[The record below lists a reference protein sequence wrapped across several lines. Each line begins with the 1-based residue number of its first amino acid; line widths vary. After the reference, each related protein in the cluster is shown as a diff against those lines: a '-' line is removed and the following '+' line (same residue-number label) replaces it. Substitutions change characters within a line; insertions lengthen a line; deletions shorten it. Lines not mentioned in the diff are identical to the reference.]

1 MTGGEVR
8 GPALVSVAILLL
20 AALASAPLFGPASEA
35 LTANAVAPVMSLS
48 GSLPSVNFTFHGDAG
63 RGWGFTSA
71 TTTTPGP
78 NVTVHLGDRVNLT
91 LIADDAADHNWFID
105 YDNSLGPNGDEP
117 SSPIFN
123 NSAVLVW
130 PFVADRPGNWTYRCR
145 MHPTSMFGTITIL
158 EEPRPVNLTL
168 YGNAGR
174 GWGFTSG
181 TISEPGPPIVVF
193 WRTNVTLTLI
203 ADDSADHT
211 WFIDYDNSLA
221 RNGGEPGSPTFNQTT
236 GAIVWSFIAD
246 RTGNWTY
253 RCGMHPTSMTGS
265 ILVIGG
271 PPTPLQGGPPIP
283 LISGIMLAALGV
295 VLAFAAVYHVRAVRA
310 AKRMK

>member
-1 MTGGEVR
+1 MTRSEAR
-8 GPALVSVAILLL
+8 RAALVASAILLL
-20 AALASAPLFGPASEA
+20 AAPASSA
-35 LTANAVAPVMSLS
+35 LFSPSSDSLTANAAPLVMPLS
-48 GSLPSVNFTFHGDAG
+48 STLPSVNFTLHGDAG
-63 RGWGFTSA
+63 LGWGFTSA
-71 TTTTPGP
+71 TMTTPGP
-78 NVTVHLGDRVNLT
+78 NLTVHLGDRVNLT
-91 LIADDAADHNWFID
+91 LIADDSADHNWFID
-105 YDNSLGPNGDEP
+105 QDNSLAPNGDEP

-145 MHPTSMFGTITIL
+145 IHPTSMFGTITIL
-158 EEPRPVNLTL
+158 EEPRPVNLTF

-174 GWGFTSG
+174 GWGFTRG

-193 WRTNVTLTLI
+193 WKTNVTLTLI

-221 RNGGEPGSPTFNQTT
+221 RNGVEPGSPIFNPTT

-253 RCGMHPTSMTGS
+253 RCGIHPTSMTGS

-271 PPTPLQGGPPIP
+271 PPAPPGSPPIP
-283 LISGIMLAALGV
+283 LISGIMLATLGV

>member
-1 MTGGEVR
+1 MIAATSLFSSSSE
-8 GPALVSVAILLL
+8 SVA
-20 AALASAPLFGPASEA
+20 ANALAPATGLDSALPPVN
-35 LTANAVAPVMSLS
+35 LTL
-48 GSLPSVNFTFHGDAG
+48 HGDAG
-63 RGWGFTSA
+63 LGWGFTSA
-71 TTTTPGP
+71 TKTTPGP
-78 NVTVHLGDRVNLT
+78 NVTIHLGDRVNLT
-91 LIADDAADHNWFID
+91 LIADDSADHNWFID

-123 NSAVLVW
+123 NSGVLVW
-130 PFVADRPGNWTYRCR
+130 PFVADRAGNWTYRCR
-145 MHPTSMFGTITIL
+145 IHPTSMFGTITVL
-158 EEPRPVNLTL
+158 EEPRPVNVTL

-174 GWGFTSG
+174 GWGFASG
-181 TISEPGPPIVVF
+181 TITEPGPPIVVF
-193 WRTNVTLTLI
+193 WKTNVTLTLI

-221 RNGGEPGSPTFNQTT
+221 RNGGEPGSPIFNQTT

>member
-8 GPALVSVAILLL
+8 GPALVASAFLLV
-20 AALASAPLFGPASEA
+20 AALASTPLLSPSSVS
-35 LTANAVAPVMSLS
+35 LNANAAAPVPSLND
-48 GSLPSVNFTFHGDAG
+48 GLPPVNFTLHGDAG
-63 RGWGFTSA
+63 LGWGFTSA
-71 TTTTPGP
+71 TMTTPGP
-78 NVTVHLGDRVNLT
+78 NLTVHLGDRVNLT
-91 LIADDAADHNWFID
+91 LTADDSADHNWFID
-105 YDNSLGPNGDEP
+105 QDNNLAPNGDEP

-145 MHPTSMFGTITIL
+145 IHPTSMFGTITVL
-158 EEPRPVNLTL
+158 EEPRPLNLTL

-181 TISEPGPPIVVF
+181 TISEPGPSLVIF
-193 WRTNVTLTLI
+193 WKTNVTLTLI

-221 RNGGEPGSPTFNQTT
+221 VNGGEPGSPIFNPTT
-236 GAIVWSFIAD
+236 GAIVWNFVAD

-253 RCGMHPTSMTGS
+253 RCGIHPTSMTGS
-265 ILVIGG
+265 ILIIGG
-271 PPTPLQGGPPIP
+271 PPPPPRSGPPIP
-283 LISGIMLAALGV
+283 LITGIMLATLGV
-295 VLAFAAVYHVRAVRA
+295 VLVFAAVYHVRAVRA

>member
-1 MTGGEVR
+1 MR
-8 GPALVSVAILLL
+8 GPTLVSVAILLL
-20 AALASAPLFGPASEA
+20 AALASAPLYGPSSEA
-35 LTANAVAPVMSLS
+35 LTANAVAPVMSPS
-48 GSLPSVNFTFHGDAG
+48 SSLPSVNFTLHGDAG
-63 RGWGFTSA
+63 LGWGFTSA
-71 TTTTPGP
+71 TMTKPGP

-91 LIADDAADHNWFID
+91 LIADDSADHNWFID

-117 SSPIFN
+117 SSPTFN
-123 NSAVLVW
+123 NSGVLAW

-145 MHPTSMFGTITIL
+145 FHPTSMYGTISVL
-158 EEPRPVNLTL
+158 KEPRPVNLTL

-174 GWGFTSG
+174 GWGFTSA
-181 TISEPGPPIVVF
+181 TISEPGPPLVVF
-193 WRTNVTLTLI
+193 WKTNVTLTLI

-221 RNGGEPGSPTFNQTT
+221 RNSGEPGSPIFNPTT

-253 RCGMHPTSMTGS
+253 RCGIHPTSMTGS

-271 PPTPLQGGPPIP
+271 PPAPPGGPPIP

-295 VLAFAAVYHVRAVRA
+295 VLVFAVIYHVRAVRA